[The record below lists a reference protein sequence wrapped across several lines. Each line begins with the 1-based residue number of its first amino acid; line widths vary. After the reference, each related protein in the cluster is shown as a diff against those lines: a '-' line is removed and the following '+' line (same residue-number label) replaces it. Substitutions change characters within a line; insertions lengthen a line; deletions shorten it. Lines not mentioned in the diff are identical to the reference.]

1 MVTQRFWSSAIY
13 LATSN
18 SHASGIVG
26 PRHDHMAIIHRQAID
41 KQANKQASVAW
52 STRPEVILALTEY
65 VDPCSAKVVHDDGSG
80 LVLIL
85 YPSPL
90 HQKAPGEPVSRL
102 PNQGAI

>member
-41 KQANKQASVAW
+41 KQA
-52 STRPEVILALTEY
+52 STRTSNVVRWSDATPEPSQCERMCIG
-65 VDPCSAKVVHDDGSG
+65 VH
-80 LVLIL
+80 
-85 YPSPL
+85 
-90 HQKAPGEPVSRL
+90 
-102 PNQGAI
+102 

>member
-41 KQANKQASVAW
+41 KQASKKLLIP
-52 STRPEVILALTEY
+52 STYQSPGGRQQTRV
-65 VDPCSAKVVHDDGSG
+65 VRCSG
-80 LVLIL
+80 
-85 YPSPL
+85 
-90 HQKAPGEPVSRL
+90 
-102 PNQGAI
+102 

>member
-41 KQANKQASVAW
+41 KPSLRLGFPGR
-52 STRPEVILALTEY
+52 RP
-65 VDPCSAKVVHDDGSG
+65 CG
-80 LVLIL
+80 
-85 YPSPL
+85 
-90 HQKAPGEPVSRL
+90 QKLERDSLGVKS
-102 PNQGAI
+102 

>member
-41 KQANKQASVAW
+41 KQASKQATGVPTGSANR
-52 STRPEVILALTEY
+52 SAQLPILPGAPENL
-65 VDPCSAKVVHDDGSG
+65 S
-80 LVLIL
+80 
-85 YPSPL
+85 SPD
-90 HQKAPGEPVSRL
+90 S
-102 PNQGAI
+102 

>member
-41 KQANKQASVAW
+41 KQASKQASKQAGSYLGAMLAQPLRVTPPLAT
-52 STRPEVILALTEY
+52 SHRRSRITAAQDGRKAEPEY
-65 VDPCSAKVVHDDGSG
+65 RMSAKQLQVVPDR
-80 LVLIL
+80 
-85 YPSPL
+85 
-90 HQKAPGEPVSRL
+90 A
-102 PNQGAI
+102 